1 MHDSLGKFTSTISL
15 ESTVRDAMM
24 KMGAT
29 KENKF
34 FAGLVVLVDE
44 SEVVIGVVTDGDI
57 RRAISHGVAVD
68 DLAVSVANLNPFKL
82 TINGSDLREQYQ
94 IERQKVAFNSRK
106 YSKVILVNANGT
118 LNDVVDTEFLNLENQ
133 RFETIAIYGMGFVGL
148 TLATTFANVGY
159 AVIGF
164 DTSNEVISSLKMR
177 KPTFFERGLESML
190 NSPSV
195 VNNLKFT
202 NVKSEVVASVH
213 LVSVGTPID
222 DNGIPDL
229 KSVKLVTEFIA
240 SILKPKDLVIFRS
253 TLPVGTMRTVILPIL
268 ETSGLKPGFDFDFA
282 FAPER
287 TVEGNALEE
296 LRSLPQIVG
305 GFDRRSSRSAS
316 ELFRGIS
323 SLVVEVESLE
333 AAELAKLM
341 NNTYRDLIFAFA
353 NEVAS
358 MCTELNINAFK
369 LIKSI
374 NMGYPREQIARP
386 SPGVGGPCLTKDP
399 VLYSSP
405 SIQLAERPT
414 LGLASRKV
422 NAAGPM
428 YVYNMLMRFCADFN
442 LVLNDLKILIVGV
455 AFKGEPET
463 SDMRDSVSIEL
474 VKLLPNKSNVC
485 VMDFVVNKPDLMN
498 LGLTP
503 ATGSLGDAVA
513 NSDVVLFMNNHR
525 LNSDFDVIESI
536 NRRKCVK
543 LFFDG
548 WDMFDQ
554 DEIEGN
560 THVVYATMGYMTKC
574 D

>member
-1 MHDSLGKFTSTISL
+1 MRDSLGKFTCTISTESTI
-15 ESTVRDAMM
+15 RDAMM

-29 KENKF
+29 KENKY

-44 SEVVIGVVTDGDI
+44 RDVVMGVVTDGDI
-57 RRAISHGVAVD
+57 RRAISNGKTVD
-68 DLAVSVANLNPFKL
+68 DPVVSVANLRPFKL
-82 TINGSDLREQYQ
+82 IVDGSDLRQQYQ
-94 IERQKVAFNSRK
+94 IERQKVTLKSRK
-106 YSKVILVNANGT
+106 YSKIILINPNGT
-118 LNDVVDTEFLNLENQ
+118 LNDVVDTESLNLENL
-133 RFETIAIYGMGFVGL
+133 RSRTIAIYGMGVVGL
-148 TLATTFANVGY
+148 TLATTFANVGHV
-159 AVIGF
+159 VIGF
-164 DTSNEVISSLKMR
+164 DTSKEVISSLKTR
-177 KPTFFERGLESML
+177 NPTFFERGLEYLL

-195 VNNLKFT
+195 VNNLQFT

-213 LVSVGTPID
+213 LVTVGTPIG

-229 KSVKLVTEFIA
+229 KSVKLVSEFIA

-253 TLPVGTMRTVILPIL
+253 TLPVGTMRAVILPIL

-287 TVEGNALEE
+287 TVQGNALVE
-296 LRSLPQIVG
+296 LRSLPQIIG
-305 GFDRRSSRSAS
+305 GFDKRSSKLAS
-316 ELFRGIS
+316 DLFRGIS
-323 SLVVEVESLE
+323 SLVIEVESLE

-341 NNTYRDLIFAFA
+341 NNTYRDLVFAFA

-358 MCTELNINAFK
+358 ICTELNINAFK
-369 LIKSI
+369 LIKLI
-374 NMGYPREQIARP
+374 NMGYPREQIALP

-399 VLYSSP
+399 VLYGSP
-405 SIQLAERPT
+405 SIQLVNRPT
-414 LGLASRKV
+414 LGVASRKV

-428 YVYNMLMRFCADFN
+428 YVYNMLMRFCTNFD
-442 LVLNDLKILIVGV
+442 LVLSDLKILIVGA
-455 AFKGEPET
+455 AFKGDPET
-463 SDMRDSVSIEL
+463 SDMRESVSIEL

-485 VMDFVVNKPDLMN
+485 VIDFVVNKSDLMN

-525 LNSDFDVIESI
+525 LNCEFDVIQSLNQSKDI
-536 NRRKCVK
+536 K

-560 THVVYATMGYMTKC
+560 SHVVYATMGYMTKC
-574 D
+574 P